1 MGSFACIMLSNSYPK
16 CSFGDEITN
25 TLNCHFPE
33 KFFFQTPV
41 NVGHSR
47 LNFGP
52 VLVGSNV
59 EEKGTVEMGEG
70 EKKRYKW
77 IEIGPNITEAQ
88 KMTISQISLKMT
100 KRCKALVK
108 QIICFS
114 PEERSLSD
122 LLAAWVKI
130 MKPRR
135 ADWLSVLKELGRLDH
150 PLLLE
155 GLNVVKR
162 TAIVESLTSHSL
174 EACSTWGVPVA
185 ELALL
190 EESFEANIRDYT
202 KIIDGYG
209 KQNRLQDAENTL
221 SAMKRR
227 GFICDQVTLT
237 AMINMYSKAGNLE
250 LAEKTFEEIKLLG
263 HPLDK
268 RSYGSMIMAYIRAG
282 MPDQG
287 EILVKEMEAKEI
299 YAGREVYK
307 ALLRAYSNTSDAEGA
322 QRVFDAIQFAGISP
336 DVKLCALLINAYRVA
351 GQTQKAHVAF
361 ENMRRSGLKPNDKS
375 IALMLAAYE
384 KENKLNKALD
394 FLIDLER
401 DGIVLG
407 KEASE
412 LLAAWFQRL
421 GVVKE
426 VELVLREYS
435 AKEASCEVHPS

>member
-155 GLNVVKR
+155 
-162 TAIVESLTSHSL
+162 
-174 EACSTWGVPVA
+174 VA

-361 ENMRRSGLKPNDKS
+361 ENMRRSGLEPSDKS